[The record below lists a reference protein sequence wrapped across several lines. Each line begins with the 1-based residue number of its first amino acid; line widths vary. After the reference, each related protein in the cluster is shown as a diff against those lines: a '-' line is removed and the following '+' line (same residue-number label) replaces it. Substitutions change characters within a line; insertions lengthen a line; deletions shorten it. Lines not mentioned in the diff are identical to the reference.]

1 MTPDELAEKEAL
13 AERFVR
19 RGELLKALTL
29 FRQVAAA
36 QPGRQDLAQ
45 RMRELA
51 ESMDPAELRAASGPV
66 PVATEAPTATPEEEG
81 ERLFQLGDYAGAAAA
96 YRKALEAKPSSTLI
110 RERLVELFQLAQAQ
124 NGRPA
129 TARTPASVAP
139 PAPPSAP
146 PAGAQAGATPGDPQ
160 ALLRSLLDRISERRR
175 R

>member
-1 MTPDELAEKEAL
+1 MTPDELAEKEAM

-36 QPGRQDLAQ
+36 QPGRADLTQ

-51 ESMDPAELRAASGPV
+51 ESMDPAELRAASGPAQV
-66 PVATEAPTATPEEEG
+66 PAKAPTATPEEEG

-129 TARTPASVAP
+129 TARPAQPPTGAP
-139 PAPPSAP
+139 QA
-146 PAGAQAGATPGDPQ
+146 AGQARATPVDPE
-160 ALLRSLLDRISERRR
+160 ALLRSFLDRISERRR